1 MFHLTRTHTYT
12 FIHTKENLHKVK
24 KRREAYKKET
34 WLTQD
39 SLNILLAMMLVLSNM
54 FLPGPEAKHI
64 SFFPGQVYCFEQL
77 LPENSH
83 FGPRVL
89 GETSPR
95 LLEAKAATNG
105 PWSQPIFSITI
116 LEGTQNLFFTS
127 RSIISVICTC
137 ENIYLNRIVASI
149 L

>member
-1 MFHLTRTHTYT
+1 M
-12 FIHTKENLHKVK
+12 I
-24 KRREAYKKET
+24 
-34 WLTQD
+34 
-39 SLNILLAMMLVLSNM
+39 LVLSNM

-64 SFFPGQVYCFEQL
+64 SFLPGQVYCFEQL

-105 PWSQPIFSITI
+105 PWSQPISSITI
-116 LEGTQNLFFTS
+116 LLEENLVRLFPFIRSFNIHLHSHLHS
-127 RSIISVICTC
+127 RKNTI
-137 ENIYLNRIVASI
+137 LNTHRYIDKVKNEKRTDKF
-149 L
+149 

>member
-1 MFHLTRTHTYT
+1 M
-12 FIHTKENLHKVK
+12 I
-24 KRREAYKKET
+24 
-34 WLTQD
+34 
-39 SLNILLAMMLVLSNM
+39 LVLSNM

-64 SFFPGQVYCFEQL
+64 SFLPGQVYCFEQL

-105 PWSQPIFSITI
+105 PWSQPISSITI
-116 LEGTQNLFFTS
+116 LVETQNLVRLFPFNSFDNTRRLHS
-127 RSIISVICTC
+127 RKYAILI
-137 ENIYLNRIVASI
+137 RIVASI

>member
-1 MFHLTRTHTYT
+1 M
-12 FIHTKENLHKVK
+12 I
-24 KRREAYKKET
+24 
-34 WLTQD
+34 
-39 SLNILLAMMLVLSNM
+39 LVLSNM

-64 SFFPGQVYCFEQL
+64 SFLPGQVYCFEQL

-105 PWSQPIFSITI
+105 PWSQPISSITI
-116 LEGTQNLFFTS
+116 LVETQNLVRLFPFNSFDNTRRLHS
-127 RSIISVICTC
+127 RKYAISI
-137 ENIYLNRIVASI
+137 RIVASV